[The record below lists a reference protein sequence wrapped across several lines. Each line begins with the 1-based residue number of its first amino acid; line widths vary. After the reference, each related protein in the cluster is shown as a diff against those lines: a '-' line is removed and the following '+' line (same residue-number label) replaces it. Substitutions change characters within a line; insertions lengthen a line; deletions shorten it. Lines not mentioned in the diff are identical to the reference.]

1 MLLVNGCAPC
11 KLTMQP
17 HSHYSSGMGAPTGG
31 SSSCINKPILA
42 SWIPHRCVSLP
53 VSVFIEDL
61 LCWRMM
67 AARDHWRD
75 VNRERQGIM
84 ARQEIKPVSIGIFV
98 TFQKQHF
105 SMLKFWTWCSSWRVL
120 CAALPRSISIEVI
133 ICCRHTDAGWHRSG
147 LVTAV
152 VLWDVSSHII
162 YLCCPWIMKVTSLP
176 DGTLAAEHYL
186 TNSVNG
192 KLNGLL
198 GHEIVWHSY
207 CVMCV

>member
-31 SSSCINKPILA
+31 SSSGINKPTLT
-42 SWIPHRCVSLP
+42 SLLPHRCGSLP

-67 AARDHWRD
+67 VARDHWRD
-75 VNRERQGIM
+75 INRERQGIM

-120 CAALPRSISIEVI
+120 CAALPRSISIDVI
-133 ICCRHTDAGWHRSG
+133 ICYKDAGWQRSG

-152 VLWDVSSHII
+152 VLWDVPSMAVCPVISFTCVVPGSWRWQVFLMGLWLLSII
-162 YLCCPWIMKVTSLP
+162 LR
-176 DGTLAAEHYL
+176 
-186 TNSVNG
+186 
-192 KLNGLL
+192 
-198 GHEIVWHSY
+198 IVLMENW
-207 CVMCV
+207 MGF